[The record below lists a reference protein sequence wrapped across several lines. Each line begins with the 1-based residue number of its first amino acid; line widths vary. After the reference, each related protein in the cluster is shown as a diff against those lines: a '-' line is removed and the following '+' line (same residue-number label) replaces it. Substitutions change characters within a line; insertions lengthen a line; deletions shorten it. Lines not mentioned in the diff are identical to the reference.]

1 MICFIWD
8 GFPQYAARCVGAF
21 VKSTTEQVVVLAS
34 RPKVPIRGME
44 KVCGCPVHWVGFD
57 EKRTLREILGE
68 VPRAAIVS
76 GWFSSLFNRWRDEVR
91 TLGGK
96 AVAMCDNNWIGWSF
110 REFVKAVRFK
120 LLFRN
125 KYDEFFVPGASGVKL
140 LQFYGVERAK
150 IATGMYSA
158 DASIFNDGKP
168 LPEREKKIIY
178 VGQFIERKNVR
189 RLVEAFYR
197 SRKEV
202 DIGGSNSGCA
212 DGWTLEL
219 YGSGP
224 LKDELVNL
232 ASNLNSQLSTFNSRI
247 SVNDFVQPEQLTSL
261 YQSSQIFCL
270 PSLWEHWG
278 LVVHEA
284 ALSGCVL
291 LLGNRTGA
299 ADDLLVEG
307 KNGWAFDP
315 FSVDDMAR
323 VMKMAMDA
331 DDAALTAMQTE
342 SLRMAKNV
350 SLANFVR
357 ACEHFCGRAG

>member
-1 MICFIWD
+1 MICFVWD

-21 VKSTTEQVVVLAS
+21 VKSTSEKVVVVAT
-34 RPKVPIRGME
+34 RPKVPIEGME
-44 KVCGCPVHWVGFD
+44 KVCGCTVHWVDFD
-57 EKRTLREILGE
+57 EKRPLKEVLGE
-68 VPRAAIVS
+68 VPRAAILS

-91 TLGGK
+91 AQGGR
-96 AVAMCDNNWIGWSF
+96 AIAMCDNNWMGWSL
-110 REFVKAVRFK
+110 REFVKALRFR

-125 KYDEFFVPGASGVKL
+125 KYDGFFVPGTSGVKL
-140 LQFYGVERAK
+140 LQFYGVEREK

-158 DASIFNDGKP
+158 DASIFHDGKP
-168 LPEREKKIIY
+168 LPEREKKIVY

-189 RLVEAFYR
+189 RMLEAFVR
-197 SRKEV
+197 SRYEV
-202 DIGGSNSGCA
+202 EGDSG
-212 DGWTLEL
+212 WELHL

-224 LKDELVNL
+224 LKDELNQTIKQ
-232 ASNLNSQLSTFNSRI
+232 SNNQTI
-247 SVNDFVQPEQLTSL
+247 HIHDFVQPEQLASL
-261 YQSSQIFCL
+261 YQSARIFCL

-284 ALSGCVL
+284 ALSGCAL

-315 FSVDDMAR
+315 YSVDDMAR
-323 VMKMAMDA
+323 VMKIVMGA
-331 DDAALTAMQTE
+331 DDATLTAMQTE

-357 ACEHFCGRAG
+357 ACENLVDGKGNML